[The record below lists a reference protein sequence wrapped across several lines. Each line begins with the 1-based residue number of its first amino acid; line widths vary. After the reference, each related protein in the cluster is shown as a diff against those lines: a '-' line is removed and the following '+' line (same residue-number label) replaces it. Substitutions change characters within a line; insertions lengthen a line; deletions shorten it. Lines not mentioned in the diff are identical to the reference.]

1 MVCGKGGDRL
11 DGSQDSERR
20 YEECKIVHGESEG
33 EDKGKERKVLA
44 RRVDEPVG
52 LHM

>member
-1 MVCGKGGDRL
+1 METDL

-33 EDKGKERKVLA
+33 EDKGRERKVLA
-44 RRVDEPVG
+44 RRRDEPAG
-52 LHM
+52 LCK